1 MNEWLTGLVRG
12 EPERLFKGQCVMN
25 VEDVLGPETSESS
38 LAHIQNTNVQGGQTP
53 DGVIISGQRYDKY

>member
-1 MNEWLTGLVRG
+1 MKKWLTGLVRG

-25 VEDVLGPETSESS
+25 VKDILGSETSESS

-53 DGVIISGQRYDKY
+53 DGVIISAQRYNNF